1 MSAPDVLL
9 ALVEAEVVLWVD
21 GDRLRFRA
29 PAGALTDALRVD
41 VGRCRGALVALVKAG
56 AVLPA
61 DRSAWPVEA
70 IESFDERAGICEF
83 HGGLAGAEA
92 ERVAER
98 CVRLE
103 HARAFVER
111 AALVSP
117 AERDHP

>member
-1 MSAPDVLL
+1 MSPPYVLL

-29 PAGALTDALRVD
+29 PAGALTDALRGD
-41 VGRCRGALVALVKAG
+41 VGRCRGTLVALVKAG

-61 DRSAWPVEA
+61 DRAAWPVEA
-70 IESFDERAGICEF
+70 IESFEERAGICEF
-83 HGGLAGAEA
+83 DGGLARAEA

-103 HARAFVER
+103 HAREFVER

-117 AERDHP
+117 PVRDHP

>member
-21 GDRLRFRA
+21 GGRLCFRA
-29 PAGALTDALRVD
+29 PAGALTDELR
-41 VGRCRGALVALVKAG
+41 GRVAECRGALLALVKAG

-61 DRSAWPVEA
+61 DRGTWPEEAVELV
-70 IESFDERAGICEF
+70 EERAGICEF
-83 HGGLAGAEA
+83 HGGLARDEA

-103 HARAFVER
+103 HVREFIER
-111 AALVSP
+111 AALKRP
-117 AERDHP
+117 P